1 MARKVILYLAQ
12 SLDGFIAEPDG
23 STAWLGALGSSAAD
37 DAYQRFYAGID
48 CVLMGRKTYQRA
60 LRLAGSYPYSDKE
73 SYVFSTNLHD
83 TDDPTTVVAGNVPAF
98 VRKLKAQKGKDIWLV
113 GGADIF
119 TELLEANL
127 VDELIITVA
136 PVLLG
141 NGISLVASGIQ
152 NVNLHLSK
160 VEKLDQLTA
169 LHYDVCASRA

>member
-60 LRLAGSYPYSDKE
+60 LSLAGSYPYSDKE
-73 SYVFSTNLHD
+73 SYVFSTTLHD
-83 TDDPTTVVAGNVPAF
+83 TDDPTTVVAGNIPEF

-119 TELLEANL
+119 TELLQANL

-136 PVLLG
+136 PVILG
-141 NGISLVASGIQ
+141 DGISLVASGIQ
-152 NVNLHLSK
+152 NVNLNLSK

-169 LHYDVCASRA
+169 LHYDVCEAKA